1 MFAEQPRPERRRWGA
16 SHLVSL
22 AVHVVVLLAV
32 CYRPVAVFVKP
43 SLSTRGDRGTA
54 TVLYLAPKAAQP
66 ALVAAR
72 PEKVRLRFPTPA
84 PPKPNSDRITQKN
97 TQPQNAENQ
106 VDTAPAGSTFGSELQ
121 GDMTGIEVRPAIPT
135 VFPDL
140 PRSEVPAGVQ
150 GDVIVEITI
159 DTQGMVIETKVLKT
173 IGYGLEEK
181 VVAILRNWKFRPAT
195 RDGTPIPSKQDVRI
209 HFPS

>member
-1 MFAEQPRPERRRWGA
+1 MFAEQPRPERWGA
-16 SHLVSL
+16 SQLVSL

-32 CYRPVAVFVKP
+32 CYRPVAIFVKP

-54 TVLYLAPKAAQP
+54 TVLYLAPKAAQQ
-66 ALVAAR
+66 ALVATR
-72 PEKVRLRFPTPA
+72 PEKVRLHFPTPA
-84 PPKPNSDRITQKN
+84 PPKPNSDRTTQKN
-97 TQPQNAENQ
+97 TQPQNAEDH
-106 VDTAPAGSTFGSELQ
+106 VATAPAGSTFGSELQ
-121 GDMTGIEVRPAIPT
+121 SDMTGIEVRPAIPMI
-135 VFPDL
+135 FPDL

-159 DTQGMVIETKVLKT
+159 DSQGMVIETKVLKT